1 MKRLRSYGSWRFI
14 LKKAKGIFM
23 VNFIFIL
30 SSVLLNSAA
39 QILMRKGMLDVGAI
53 STQNLINSAFAMVQN
68 LWLWGAMMSYAI
80 SILLWMLVLSRVQV
94 SYAYPFLS
102 IGYIVAAVVGYLW
115 MGETMDMYKVFGIGI
130 ICLGIVV
137 LSQSSN

>member
-1 MKRLRSYGSWRFI
+1 
-14 LKKAKGIFM
+14 M

-102 IGYIVAAVVGYLW
+102 IGYIVAAVIGYFW

-130 ICLGIVV
+130 ICIGIVV